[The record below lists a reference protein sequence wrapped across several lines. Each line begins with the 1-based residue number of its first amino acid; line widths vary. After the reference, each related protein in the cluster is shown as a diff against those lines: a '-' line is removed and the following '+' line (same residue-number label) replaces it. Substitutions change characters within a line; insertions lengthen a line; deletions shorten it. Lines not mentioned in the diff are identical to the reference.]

1 MSAYEELL
9 ERCATAYDNVLWG
22 VFDGTPGG
30 TRKMQLAASR
40 AFLAEVRR
48 TLETATP
55 EMADAAFDSIF
66 TADSEDDPVEMW
78 LAMLH
83 ASPLEPPK

>member
-1 MSAYEELL
+1 MSAYEELV
-9 ERCATAYDNVLWG
+9 ERC
-22 VFDGTPGG
+22 
-30 TRKMQLAASR
+30 MIAAPSAWDLDTWVR
-40 AFLAEVRR
+40 VVLAEVRR